1 MRILVLT
8 ASKFMDNGK
17 MYVLAYLLDGINGS
31 ITVDSQGSAL
41 LLYPSGGSLDEVHIR
56 ELNLDPFTHQRG
68 I

>member
-1 MRILVLT
+1 
-8 ASKFMDNGK
+8 